1 MTVSVYIGLSV
12 AVIVGMIG
20 IIGHMHSQI
29 KELEKTNRLNMVMIT
44 NYRNE
49 IALLEAAQN
58 RVYKER
64 EELEDT
70 IDNLNKRI
78 DTALE

>member
-1 MTVSVYIGLSV
+1 MTVYVYIGLSI
-12 AVIVGMIG
+12 AIIVGMLG
-20 IIGHMHSQI
+20 IIEHMHSQI
-29 KELEKTNRLNMVMIT
+29 KELEKTNQLNMIMIT

-49 IALLEAAQN
+49 IALLEAAQD